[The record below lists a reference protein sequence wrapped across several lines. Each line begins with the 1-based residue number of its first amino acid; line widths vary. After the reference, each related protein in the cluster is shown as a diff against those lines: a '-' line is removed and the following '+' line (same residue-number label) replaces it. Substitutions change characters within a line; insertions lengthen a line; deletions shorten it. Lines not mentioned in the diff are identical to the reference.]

1 MNKKELGDAVAAS
14 FGDSKAMGFA
24 SVEAVFDAIT
34 GALARGE
41 KVQIAGFGQ
50 FEVRDRKARMGRNPR
65 TGESIHIAASKAA
78 AFKPAKALKDAV
90 NS

>member
-14 FGDSKAMGFA
+14 FGDSKAMGLA

-34 GALARGE
+34 LALAKGE
-41 KVQIAGFGQ
+41 KVQIAGFGH

-65 TGESIHIAASKAA
+65 TGEPVHIAASKAA
-78 AFKPAKALKDAV
+78 AFKAAKALKDAV